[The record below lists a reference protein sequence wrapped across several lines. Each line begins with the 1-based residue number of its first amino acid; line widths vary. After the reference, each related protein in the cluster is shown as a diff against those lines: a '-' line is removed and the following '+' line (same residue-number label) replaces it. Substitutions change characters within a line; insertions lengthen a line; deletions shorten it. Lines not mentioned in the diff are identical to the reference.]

1 MMFSDAKVY
10 GWGTDTTWT
19 TGVAAGEVG
28 SMDLSADGPFGA
40 DKVTFVDVN
49 DFGVAM
55 LTNGKW
61 GLNHS

>member
-28 SMDLSADGPFGA
+28 SMAVHSNQVA
-40 DKVTFVDVN
+40 VTVEGGEVI
-49 DFGVAM
+49 V
-55 LTNGKW
+55 LTPQ
-61 GLNHS
+61 S